1 MSLMGKI
8 MTSRSKT
15 ECGRTT
21 GMMISMTLLDCDD
34 ATDADA
40 ADDDD
45 DDYATAMKM
54 STVEEK

>member
-34 ATDADA
+34 AADADA

-45 DDYATAMKM
+45 DDYATAMTM
-54 STVEEK
+54 STVEKK